1 MIITCPNCNK
11 KFKIDISLIPDEGRN
26 LQCGSCNH
34 VWFFDP
40 NKIPNKKIN
49 DISPIHNKNN
59 KKIVKKDFKK
69 KIFEKKEISNNERY
83 RSKNALVKYKGES
96 KFTLSKFLSY
106 IVVMII
112 SFIAVIVI
120 LDTFKTPLENYF
132 PNLELI
138 LFNLFE
144 SINDIKLFIKDLI

>member
-1 MIITCPNCNK
+1 MIIECIKCS
-11 KFKIDISLIPDEGRN
+11 KIFDVNSELIPQSGR
-26 LQCGSCNH
+26 LMQCGSCNH

-69 KIFEKKEISNNERY
+69 KIFEKKEISNNEIY

>member
-1 MIITCPNCNK
+1 MIIECIKCS
-11 KFKIDISLIPDEGRN
+11 KIFDVNSELIPQSGR
-26 LQCGSCNH
+26 LMQCGSCNH

-69 KIFEKKEISNNERY
+69 KIFEKKEISNNEIY

-112 SFIAVIVI
+112 SFIAVIEI

>member
-1 MIITCPNCNK
+1 MIIECIKCS
-11 KFKIDISLIPDEGRN
+11 KIFDVNSELIPQSGR
-26 LQCGSCNH
+26 LMQCGSCNH

>member
-1 MIITCPNCNK
+1 MIIECIKCSK
-11 KFKIDISLIPDEGRN
+11 KFEVNSELIPSEGRTI
-26 LQCGSCNH
+26 QCGSCNH

>member
-1 MIITCPNCNK
+1 MSKGIIIFASNNGLLDYV
-11 KFKIDISLIPDEGRN
+11 KIACSSAGFARKNLSGFDEICLITDTH
-26 LQCGSCNH
+26 SITK
-34 VWFFDP
+34 D
-40 NKIPNKKIN
+40 
-49 DISPIHNKNN
+49 N